1 MTSYRL
7 AISAPDDADSRSL
20 QQLAAWLRGDE
31 QVGDHATV
39 DLEAAPLEEG
49 DMGSAFDAVKVVL
62 DEGFQ
67 LANLVL
73 AVAAWRRTS
82 PAKPG
87 VVIERNG
94 IRVTVDTD
102 DPEKIAQIA
111 AALDDASE

>member
-1 MTSYRL
+1 MTLYRL
-7 AISAPDDADSRSL
+7 AIAAPDHAGSRSL
-20 QQLAAWLRGDE
+20 QQLAEWLRGDE
-31 QVGDHATV
+31 QVGDHAEV
-39 DLEAAPLEEG
+39 DLVAAPVGES
-49 DMGSAFDAVKVVL
+49 DMGSAFDAVQVVM

-67 LANLVL
+67 LANFIL
-73 AVAAWRRTS
+73 AIATWRRTA

-111 AALDDASE
+111 EALSDAS